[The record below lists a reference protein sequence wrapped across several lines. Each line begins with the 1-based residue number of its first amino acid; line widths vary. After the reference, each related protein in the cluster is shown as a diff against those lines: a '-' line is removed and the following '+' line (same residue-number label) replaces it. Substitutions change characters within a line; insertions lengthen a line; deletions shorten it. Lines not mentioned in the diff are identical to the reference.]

1 MNMIESLWA
10 VIPAAGA
17 GVRAGSKVPKQFV
30 EIAGKTILEWTTDR
44 IMSMPEVSGGV
55 LALPRG
61 YESHGSVR
69 WIVETLALKHN
80 KPLVT
85 VTGGQTRQESVGL
98 ALEKIPPHVS
108 WVMIHD
114 GSRPLISRDLALRVI
129 QAAREHSA
137 AVCGTSLSDTVKAIV
152 PSHQGDLCF
161 VHSTLSR
168 DGIVTVQTP
177 QVFKLSLL
185 RQCHETAKRDGFT
198 GTDDGQLVE
207 RYGYKV
213 AVVEGERTN
222 FKVTFPGDFA
232 LAAALLEKQASGSE
246 PASGAEHFG
255 EMNRPGSG
263 SRRARRARRLL
274 QREEAPV
281 PVTGFG
287 FDVHPLVHGRKY
299 VLGGVEIPWPKGL
312 LGHSDADVLCH
323 AVADAVLGALSL
335 GDIGKW
341 FPPEDS
347 RFRDASSLGLL
358 ADIWST
364 AGIISEIVHLDCTL
378 VAQEP
383 RLSPYIEHMRYNISQ
398 VFSISMDKIS
408 IKATSPE
415 KLGSLGQGQGI
426 AAFCVATLIKK
437 GRG

>member
-1 MNMIESLWA
+1 MDLNLLQGRSTLEDEPPES
-10 VIPAAGA
+10 G
-17 GVRAGSKVPKQFV
+17 
-30 EIAGKTILEWTTDR
+30 
-44 IMSMPEVSGGV
+44 SGG
-55 LALPRG
+55 A
-61 YESHGSVR
+61 
-69 WIVETLALKHN
+69 
-80 KPLVT
+80 
-85 VTGGQTRQESVGL
+85 
-98 ALEKIPPHVS
+98 
-108 WVMIHD
+108 
-114 GSRPLISRDLALRVI
+114 
-129 QAAREHSA
+129 
-137 AVCGTSLSDTVKAIV
+137 
-152 PSHQGDLCF
+152 
-161 VHSTLSR
+161 
-168 DGIVTVQTP
+168 
-177 QVFKLSLL
+177 
-185 RQCHETAKRDGFT
+185 
-198 GTDDGQLVE
+198 
-207 RYGYKV
+207 
-213 AVVEGERTN
+213 
-222 FKVTFPGDFA
+222 
-232 LAAALLEKQASGSE
+232 
-246 PASGAEHFG
+246 
-255 EMNRPGSG
+255 
-263 SRRARRARRLL
+263 RARRLL
-274 QREEAPV
+274 QQAG
-281 PVTGFG
+281 TCDGF
-287 FDVHPLVHGRKY
+287 HLVHGRKY

-364 AGIISEIVHLDCTL
+364 AGKISEIVHLDCTL